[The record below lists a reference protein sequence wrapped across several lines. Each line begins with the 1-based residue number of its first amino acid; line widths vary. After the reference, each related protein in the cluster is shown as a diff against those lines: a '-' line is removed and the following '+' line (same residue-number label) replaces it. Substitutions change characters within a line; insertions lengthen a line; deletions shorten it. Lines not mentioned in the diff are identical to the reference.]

1 MFQWIYKMNSIVTY
15 HLCKLGQIFQ
25 LLSYSFLSQYADNPL
40 AQLTKSYGRMKSEG
54 QKGSRIQMRR
64 GKGMN
69 MNSINK
75 IRKEWQFFFKSNL
88 LRFLVEYYICLF
100 HDLTNQDIER
110 FELRSLWKSKG
121 FQKHDR
127 KFHNYLKLFCS
138 VVKRF

>member
-25 LLSYSFLSQYADNPL
+25 PLSYSFLSYHVDNSL

-54 QKGSRIQMRR
+54 QKGSRIQMKR

-69 MNSINK
+69 MNSISK
-75 IRKEWQFFFKSNL
+75 SRKEWQFFKSNL

-100 HDLTNQDIER
+100 HCRINQDIER
-110 FELRSLWKSKG
+110 FEIRSLWKSKG
-121 FQKHDR
+121 FQKHDK
-127 KFHNYLKLFCS
+127 KFSNGLKLFCS